1 MSEQLITS
9 KYTFVC
15 DPDECDAMFEVTTS
29 DGFGFP
35 SGTTQLKCP
44 CGRNTTLVSTSNST
58 SLDVQRYNQPNRKE
72 NQMET
77 ITAAITDYSPTVAV
91 HDIKEQISTLE
102 AQINTLRDTLTRE
115 RANVRNLYTNLNDA
129 IEDNELN
136 ADDTIT
142 YGELSEILSSVFSSE
157 LSFLKEYQA
166 FVEFKVRVTLD
177 YKSASS
183 SDANEIAQSIGL
195 DISDDI
201 VNYDGEAEVNEI
213 YVEDTRVLSVEEQ

>member
-1 MSEQLITS
+1 MDT
-9 KYTFVC
+9 
-15 DPDECDAMFEVTTS
+15 P
-29 DGFGFP
+29 
-35 SGTTQLKCP
+35 
-44 CGRNTTLVSTSNST
+44 
-58 SLDVQRYNQPNRKE
+58 
-72 NQMET
+72 
-77 ITAAITDYSPTVAV
+77 ITATITDYSPTVAV

-115 RANVRNLYTNLNDA
+115 RANVRNLYENLNDA
-129 IEDNELN
+129 ISDNELN
-136 ADDTIT
+136 EEDTIT
-142 YGELSEILSSVFSSE
+142 YGELSEILSSVFDNG

-183 SDANEIAQSIGL
+183 SDADEIAQSIGL

-213 YVEDTRVLSVEEQ
+213 YVEDTRVLSIEEQ

>member
-15 DPDECDAMFEVTTS
+15 DPDECDVMFEVTTS

-35 SGTTQLKCP
+35 SGITKLKCP
-44 CGRNTTLVSTSNST
+44 CGRDTTLVSTSNST

-77 ITAAITDYSPTVAV
+77 ITASITDYSPTVAV

-183 SDANEIAQSIGL
+183 SDAEEIAQSIGL